1 MVSEE
6 DVNTKPFCNT
16 TLTGLFFLFFLVFF
30 LWLQSFSCGI
40 LVPLPGI
47 EPRPFVVKALSHN
60 LWTTKDFP
68 IS

>member
-1 MVSEE
+1 MVSDE

-16 TLTGLFFLFFLVFF
+16 TLTGLFFFFF

-40 LVPLPGI
+40 LVPFPGI